1 MKTLYGWVIL
11 FVLIPGVV
19 LAQNTE
25 TPGAPAIHVPEPA
38 FQFDTVVSGQDVSHD
53 YLLQN
58 RGKAPLKISRVKT
71 A

>member
-1 MKTLYGWVIL
+1 MKILYGWAIL
-11 FVLIPGVV
+11 LVLIPCGV
-19 LAQNTE
+19 LAQNSDA
-25 TPGAPAIHVPEPA
+25 PGTPAIHVPEPA

-58 RGKAPLKISRVKT
+58 RGTAPLTISRVKT